1 MARNVE
7 EPEPEQFDD
16 AEQLVEVDDELPA
29 VVQRLSRYPIGERSL
44 RNRCELRVNRGVNE
58 AKNAVRR
65 DLLSA
70 MLRECQ
76 RGLHGDRY
84 ANMTENVISM
94 TDLSEDETSPT
105 HALKQEQVWQ
115 MTLQCQQAFEM
126 ALQEAI
132 RARNAAT
139 AATSASTDASAEIP
153 ADEGEESEHQTDSD
167 PSETGVEKLE
177 RYMAASLEE
186 VSDPE
191 YWTELHYGDD

>member
-1 MARNVE
+1 
-7 EPEPEQFDD
+7 
-16 AEQLVEVDDELPA
+16 
-29 VVQRLSRYPIGERSL
+29 
-44 RNRCELRVNRGVNE
+44 
-58 AKNAVRR
+58 
-65 DLLSA
+65 

-76 RGLHGDRY
+76 RGLYGDRY

-105 HALKQEQVWQ
+105 HALTQEQVWQ

-139 AATSASTDASAEIP
+139 SANSDASAEIP
-153 ADEGEESEHQTDSD
+153 AEEGGESEHQTDSD

-186 VSDPE
+186 VSDQE